1 MEHKLT
7 YYFLKDPAIRF
18 RLLAWRKSID
28 EKPGE
33 RARLR
38 RAESPDDVLLSEAF
52 FNFLQEMPEEWSESA
67 HLPTSALVAAVLAH
81 ANLHEMDQYETTSF
95 AAQLAAAKDGGDKPR
110 MSELRFQQLQKS
122 HDPAEFFR
130 RMIRAVKM
138 LDRNINLFSLAND
151 ILHWMHE
158 YRKGVDR
165 NPQHRLAFC
174 WASDYYRALPKKQSK
189 SDSKG
194 GSTL

>member
-1 MEHKLT
+1 MERKQM
-7 YYFLKDPAIRF
+7 YYFLKEPAIF
-18 RLLAWRKSID
+18 GRLLAWRKSID

-52 FNFLQEMPEEWSESA
+52 LNFLQKMPEEWSESN
-67 HLPTSALVAAVLAH
+67 HLPASALIATVLAH
-81 ANLHEMDQYETTSF
+81 ANVHEINQYETISF
-95 AAQLAAAKDGGDKPR
+95 ATQLATTKDGGEKPR

-122 HDPAEFFR
+122 HDPNEFSR
-130 RMIRAVKM
+130 RIVRAVKM
-138 LDRNINLFSLAND
+138 LDGNVNLFSLAND

-158 YRKGVDR
+158 YRKGIDR
-165 NPQHRLAFC
+165 NPQKRLAFC

-189 SDSKG
+189 
-194 GSTL
+194 

>member
-1 MEHKLT
+1 MERKLT
-7 YYFLKDPAIRF
+7 YYFLKDPAVRV

-28 EKPGE
+28 ETPGE

-38 RAESPDDVLLSEAF
+38 RAESPDDVLFLEAF
-52 FNFLQEMPEEWSESA
+52 FNFLREMPDEWSETG

-81 ANLHEMDQYETTSF
+81 VNAHEIDQYETISF
-95 AAQLAAAKDGGDKPR
+95 AAQLATPKDNGDKPR

-130 RMIRAVKM
+130 RLLRAVRM
-138 LDRNINLFSLAND
+138 LDRNVNILSLTND

-165 NPQHRLAFC
+165 HPQDRLAFC
-174 WASDYYRALPKKQSK
+174 WANDYYRTLLKKQSK
-189 SDSKG
+189 SDTKG
-194 GSTL
+194 GDTL